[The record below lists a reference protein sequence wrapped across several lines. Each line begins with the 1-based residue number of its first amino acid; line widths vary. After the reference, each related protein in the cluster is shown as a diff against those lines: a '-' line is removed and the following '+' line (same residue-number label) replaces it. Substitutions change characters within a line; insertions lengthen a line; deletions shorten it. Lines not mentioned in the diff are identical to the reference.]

1 MGLMTE
7 STEDT
12 LTKLDINVSH
22 QNADND
28 EVLTAIWI
36 KVSDITAKNFKVYVG
51 NSTTTELTDGIPG
64 VSSEDFSGQ
73 TYYKLEPFVFNDL
86 YVQYDAQLGVKSDNL
101 AVKYQ
106 TEDTVNVSGN
116 NFTDKR
122 GPVDAVYTITNIA
135 VTDAIQQTITGFDG
149 YDNTKVS
156 VNGNDVTV
164 LSNDTINVNLTMVS
178 DDKDS
183 SENITKLLIEG
194 VPNGVSVQGADY
206 IGNTLSSTGVEFNG
220 TWIITYDSA
229 DTNFD
234 MDADGVSYPVVFLID
249 GEPAEGNYAVN
260 ITAYNQDGIA
270 SQTSDTDSFNFIIP
284 SATSSTPPNF
294 NNQNVG
300 SPAVINRFNEDDVP
314 LTVNE
319 DIPFTLDAAIAADVS
334 GSSSFSITIQN
345 VQNCTISGAQSYTVG
360 GETVYVVNGSGTDIE
375 AALAG
380 ITVTPNDNFNSQ
392 NGELLTLDAVLTT
405 YSSGGQQNTETFA
418 LTKTVTPVTDELF
431 LDETLTY
438 FDAGNNV
445 SVQPLEDGYYKIDIQ
460 VNTVDAPN
468 YSLVQAADNGAIATD
483 ITLNHTGIDGVL
495 SWNGG
500 SVVLDSSNQVATVP
514 SSQLHDL
521 IFTPKADASGT
532 ASFDYTLHAQESGAS
547 NISST
552 TGSFSFDVT
561 PVVDGLNL
569 ENLAANGVEDNLIE
583 IKANNIS
590 LSDSVLM
597 KDADNSEFVQTLSV
611 NNVPDGFLVFYG
623 ASGSVVQAQNTGNN
637 GTPNE
642 NLWNVPVSGGIAPQ
656 VWLSA
661 PKDYSG
667 TLSGIE
673 LKTVVGDGSAA
684 STVSTSLDATWTAV
698 ADVVSIA
705 PTKTFGD
712 EASTIDLNLNAA
724 MQDIDGS
731 ETVTV
736 TLTGNNTTLVDGI
749 IFSAGTTIAS
759 SYSNGTYTLTGIT
772 FDQLNSIVMTLPEG
786 MKGTFNVD
794 VTAQTIENSNLNT
807 GPIASSSF
815 QMVINSKASGVT
827 TFNASVGDQVNTTI
841 TGKTIVNKDHNIA
854 LILTDIDLVDKDGSE
869 SLTLILKGLTDSLTV
884 DASALT
890 GVTTQKQNDGSW
902 LVELGNPLDGNYNTN
917 LTALANGDIKLVS
930 TSTSGSVDSIEVSAY
945 STLIQSNEKSSDSP
959 LQNVALNLTVDTNG
973 AIDGTANDDY
983 LVGGA
988 GSDFIDG
995 GLGDDILVGGL
1006 GVDTLTG
1013 NTGND
1018 KFRISA
1024 NEDST
1029 DVISDFTDG
1038 EDKLD
1043 LSEIIGIPA
1052 INSSNFND
1060 YIQTSVSGSDLLVQ
1074 IFENGDGQSSGTPT
1088 QSILLNNQSAL
1099 SLDELDI
1106 HQD

>member
-1 MGLMTE
+1 
-7 STEDT
+7 
-12 LTKLDINVSH
+12 
-22 QNADND
+22 
-28 EVLTAIWI
+28 
-36 KVSDITAKNFKVYVG
+36 
-51 NSTTTELTDGIPG
+51 
-64 VSSEDFSGQ
+64 
-73 TYYKLEPFVFNDL
+73 
-86 YVQYDAQLGVKSDNL
+86 
-101 AVKYQ
+101 
-106 TEDTVNVSGN
+106 
-116 NFTDKR
+116 
-122 GPVDAVYTITNIA
+122 
-135 VTDAIQQTITGFDG
+135 
-149 YDNTKVS
+149 
-156 VNGNDVTV
+156 
-164 LSNDTINVNLTMVS
+164 
-178 DDKDS
+178 
-183 SENITKLLIEG
+183 
-194 VPNGVSVQGADY
+194 
-206 IGNTLSSTGVEFNG
+206 
-220 TWIITYDSA
+220 
-229 DTNFD
+229 
-234 MDADGVSYPVVFLID
+234 
-249 GEPAEGNYAVN
+249 
-260 ITAYNQDGIA
+260 
-270 SQTSDTDSFNFIIP
+270 
-284 SATSSTPPNF
+284 
-294 NNQNVG
+294 
-300 SPAVINRFNEDDVP
+300 
-314 LTVNE
+314 
-319 DIPFTLDAAIAADVS
+319 
-334 GSSSFSITIQN
+334 
-345 VQNCTISGAQSYTVG
+345 
-360 GETVYVVNGSGTDIE
+360 
-375 AALAG
+375 
-380 ITVTPNDNFNSQ
+380 
-392 NGELLTLDAVLTT
+392 
-405 YSSGGQQNTETFA
+405 
-418 LTKTVTPVTDELF
+418 
-431 LDETLTY
+431 
-438 FDAGNNV
+438 
-445 SVQPLEDGYYKIDIQ
+445 
-460 VNTVDAPN
+460 
-468 YSLVQAADNGAIATD
+468 
-483 ITLNHTGIDGVL
+483 
-495 SWNGG
+495 
-500 SVVLDSSNQVATVP
+500 
-514 SSQLHDL
+514 
-521 IFTPKADASGT
+521 
-532 ASFDYTLHAQESGAS
+532 
-547 NISST
+547 
-552 TGSFSFDVT
+552 
-561 PVVDGLNL
+561 
-569 ENLAANGVEDNLIE
+569 
-583 IKANNIS
+583 
-590 LSDSVLM
+590 
-597 KDADNSEFVQTLSV
+597 
-611 NNVPDGFLVFYG
+611 
-623 ASGSVVQAQNTGNN
+623 
-637 GTPNE
+637 
-642 NLWNVPVSGGIAPQ
+642 
-656 VWLSA
+656 
-661 PKDYSG
+661 
-667 TLSGIE
+667 
-673 LKTVVGDGSAA
+673 
-684 STVSTSLDATWTAV
+684 
-698 ADVVSIA
+698 
-705 PTKTFGD
+705 
-712 EASTIDLNLNAA
+712 
-724 MQDIDGS
+724 
-731 ETVTV
+731 
-736 TLTGNNTTLVDGI
+736 LTGNNTTLVDGI